1 MDLKLGQAT
10 GVVMTPSIGI
20 IMPRLKLKIMT
31 MSMEFSTLLLMI
43 MLSTSTVS
51 KLDTLLKITI
61 ITTWKLKM
69 IKATKIHIILQF
81 QKEESVKHGLEL
93 LFILLEC
100 IKNLPVDAQ
109 WTPMVLCIST
119 HLQDLIFMLH
129 MSVHTI
135 LLVCG

>member
-20 IMPRLKLKIMT
+20 IMPRLKLKITT

-109 WTPMVLCIST
+109 
-119 HLQDLIFMLH
+119 
-129 MSVHTI
+129 
-135 LLVCG
+135 